1 LTIRI
6 LNHDQK
12 PGVLRNALR
21 WDVLL
26 KDLSLLASLWMAWL
40 IVWKALRR
48 ERKGRLARPQKI
60 HLVPKAVQ
68 DDH

>member
-1 LTIRI
+1 MKTRS

-12 PGVLRNALR
+12 PGATNIALR

-40 IVWKALRR
+40 IIWKTLRR
-48 ERKGRLARPQKI
+48 ERKERPTG
-60 HLVPKAVQ
+60 
-68 DDH
+68 